1 MVFRSYGLV
10 QSYSLTNSLTHS
22 NYYLKVK
29 CGIKHQSL
37 DTEMGI
43 CKKQIGRHKVN
54 FRANGLWL
62 CQKGQ
67 TLKPEYKGRFV
78 PNKNIILFSQHLQ
91 RRENNRTWKTK
102 AIFHS
107 GPVTH
112 SILLFRFI
120 SREKQTTGPVI
131 NSDGLTKITGIDLSI
146 CPIGERCT
154 AQTVV

>member
-1 MVFRSYGLV
+1 MDCLNVIPFK
-10 QSYSLTNSLTHS
+10 THS
-22 NYYLKVK
+22 DSFLSFWKVK

-37 DTEMGI
+37 DTSVTGI

-107 GPVTH
+107 EPVTH

-131 NSDGLTKITGIDLSI
+131 NSDGLTKKKSESI
-146 CPIGERCT
+146 YRS
-154 AQTVV
+154 ALL